1 MNGAMARVTILLADD
16 HTVLRHGLRRILEA
30 DPDLQVI
37 AEAGDGRTAVA
48 LAEQHRPTVV
58 LMDIGMPLLNGIEAT
73 REITR
78 IDPRIAVLILS
89 MHAEGG
95 YLRRSID
102 AGARGYLLKDADDL
116 DVVRAVKALAQGGS
130 FFSPAVAAQMREQ
143 LLNRNTGDGTDE
155 VAVLTPR
162 ERQVLQLVAEGKSN
176 KEIAVLMDLGV
187 STVDTHRTH
196 VMEKLNLHNTAEL
209 VRFAIRQRIVVD

>member
-1 MNGAMARVTILLADD
+1 MNRAMPRITILIADD
-16 HTVLRHGLRRILEA
+16 HTVLRHGLRRILEG
-30 DPDLQVI
+30 DPELQVVG
-37 AEAGDGRTAVA
+37 EAGDGRAAVT
-48 LAEQHRPTVV
+48 LAEQLRPAVV

-73 REITR
+73 REIVR
-78 IDPRIAVLILS
+78 IDARIAVLILS
-89 MHAEGG
+89 MHTDGG

-143 LLNRNTGDGTDE
+143 LLALDGRDRSDE
-155 VAVLTPR
+155 LSALTPR

-176 KEIAVLMDLGV
+176 KEVAVIMDLGV
-187 STVDTHRTH
+187 STVDTHRKHT
-196 VMEKLNLHNTAEL
+196 MEKLNLHNTAEL
-209 VRFAIRQRIVVD
+209 VRFAIRHRIIID